1 MQFVLASASP
11 SVHERTCPV
20 HPILF
25 GVLVVTVL
33 ALAVVFIGGIVWSRL
48 PDPEIAHAK
57 ALHGLA
63 TSHHDRVTSGS

>member
-1 MQFVLASASP
+1 
-11 SVHERTCPV
+11 V